1 MVHKKQ
7 VISIILLGVVVL
19 VFLSLVS
26 FSPADLSFLQTP
38 PARPAGNMIGIVGA
52 WLGFGLYSLFGVLAY
67 FVVFLG
73 LLLIYLHFFSRYEA
87 HIRSRVIGCIVLLVS
102 LAVFF
107 SLKGIGSNFSKGLFI
122 EGEIEF
128 AGGIIGYLL
137 SFSMLKFFG
146 HVGTYIITTVAFIAG
161 VILLSSYENFYFFLV
176 QRIKRLKSYRVVT
189 KSPIETEKKRG
200 TISRPSVPVK
210 QKEVARPVSVIEVKP
225 PAPADIPIRK
235 KEEGKKFVSDLFQ
248 TEKEQGMEDS
258 LFSLP
263 PLSLLND
270 SPGEKLTDDSYIQ
283 SNSRKLEQA
292 LSEFGI
298 EAKVTSVQKGPVIT
312 SYEVEPGVG
321 VKVQSIVSLADDI
334 ALALRAPSLRI
345 VAPIPG
351 KAVMGVEIPNPVA
364 KLVHLKEILQSK
376 EFKNLS
382 AKSKLAIAL
391 GKDIRGNPVVDDLK
405 GMPHLLIAGTTGS
418 GKTVC
423 LHSLISSILFN
434 AYPNEVKFLLVD
446 PKMVEL
452 APFSQLPHLF
462 APIVTMAK
470 EAPAALQWI
479 VEEMETRYG
488 KLAEMGVRH
497 IERFNE
503 KMEEEKNDSEKMP
516 YIVVII
522 DELADL
528 MAVASRKVEEM
539 IMRLAQLSRA
549 AGIHLVLATQRP
561 SVDVVTGV
569 IKANFPY
576 RISFQV
582 SSKVDSRTVLDSMGA
597 DKLLGKGDMLYLAAG
612 GKPIRLQGPFV
623 TEEEIERIVKYLG
636 KMGKPDFSEIDFKLD
651 KNKNEEPILP
661 AEKDPLFKEAIKVIL
676 QSGQASASHLQRRMS
691 IGYARAG
698 RIIDLMEK
706 QGIIGPPQGVKPRD
720 ILIDDSYLE
729 KLDENKNIT
738 DI

>member
-1 MVHKKQ
+1 MVHKREIAT
-7 VISIILLGVVVL
+7 VVWLGVVVL
-19 VFLSLVS
+19 MFLSLIS
-26 FSPADLSFLQTP
+26 FSPADLSILKSP
-38 PARPAGNMIGIVGA
+38 PNRPTQNMIGIVGA
-52 WLGFGLYSLFGVLAY
+52 WVAFGLYSLFGISSYLLVL
-67 FVVFLG
+67 FGLG
-73 LLLIYLHFFSRYEA
+73 LIYLQFFSRYET
-87 HIRSRVIGCIVLLVS
+87 HIRSRIIGCVVLL
-102 LAVFF
+102 F
-107 SLKGIGSNFSKGLFI
+107 SLTVFLSLTGKGSVFLKGLFV
-122 EGEIEF
+122 EDEIQF
-128 AGGIIGYLL
+128 AGGIIGHLL
-137 SFSMLKFFG
+137 SSTMLSFFG
-146 HVGTYIITTVAFIAG
+146 SIGTYTIMITAFIAG
-161 VILLSSYENFYFFLV
+161 VILISSYENFYFFLL
-176 QRIKRLKSYRVVT
+176 QRIKRLKSYRVTKSFQTQKKKEVYSPPRPSVLPKEENIKSDT
-189 KSPIETEKKRG
+189 EIKSPI
-200 TISRPSVPVK
+200 PVK
-210 QKEVARPVSVIEVKP
+210 THE
-225 PAPADIPIRK
+225 K
-235 KEEGKKFVSDLFQ
+235 KEEKKSVPDLFQ
-248 TEKEQGMEDS
+248 TEEKRGADSS
-258 LFSLP
+258 LFALP
-263 PLSLLND
+263 PISLLND
-270 SPGEKLTDDSYIQ
+270 PPVEKLADDSYIYN
-283 SNSRKLEQA
+283 NSKKLEQA

-321 VKVQSIVSLADDI
+321 VKVGRIVALADDI
-334 ALALRAPSLRI
+334 ALALRAPSIRI

-351 KAVMGVEIPNPVA
+351 KAVMGVEIPNPA
-364 KLVHLKEILQSK
+364 PRLVYLKEILQSK
-376 EFKNLS
+376 EFVSLG
-382 AKSKLAIAL
+382 AKSKLAVAL
-391 GKDIRGNPVVDDLK
+391 GKDIRGNPLVDDLK

-418 GKTVC
+418 GKTVY

-434 AYPNEVKFLLVD
+434 AYPHEVKFLLVD

-452 APFSQLPHLF
+452 APFSQIPHLF

-497 IERFNE
+497 IEKFNE
-503 KMEEEKNDSEKMP
+503 KMEQEKNDNEKMP

-582 SSKVDSRTVLDSMGA
+582 SARVDSRTVLDSMGA

-612 GKPIRLQGPFV
+612 GKPIRVQGPFIA
-623 TEEEIERIVKYLG
+623 EEEIERIVKYLE
-636 KMGKPDFSEIDFKLD
+636 KMGKPDFGGIDFQLD
-651 KNKNEEPILP
+651 KTKKEQDSTLP

-676 QSGQASASHLQRRMS
+676 SSGQASASHLQRRMS

-698 RIIDLMEK
+698 RLIDLMEE

-720 ILIDDSYLE
+720 ILVGESYLE
-729 KLDENKNIT
+729 KLENNNGKQKQET
-738 DI
+738 

>member
-1 MVHKKQ
+1 MAL
-7 VISIILLGVVVL
+7 IC
-19 VFLSLVS
+19 
-26 FSPADLSFLQTP
+26 
-38 PARPAGNMIGIVGA
+38 
-52 WLGFGLYSLFGVLAY
+52 LY
-67 FVVFLG
+67 
-73 LLLIYLHFFSRYEA
+73 FFSRYET
-87 HIRSRVIGCIVLLVS
+87 HIGSRITGYFILVLS
-102 LAVFF
+102 LTVFF
-107 SLKGIGSNFSKGLFI
+107 ALTGIGSIFLKGLFVG
-122 EGEIEF
+122 GETKF
-128 AGGIIGYLL
+128 TGGIIGYLL
-137 SFSMLKFFG
+137 SSAMLKFFG
-146 HVGTYIITTVAFIAG
+146 NIGAYIITTIAFIAG
-161 VILLSSYENFYFFLV
+161 IILISSYENFYFFLL
-176 QRIKRLKSYRVVT
+176 QRIKRLKSYRVTKPAIGVQKKKELIPIVVKSAVPVKEIKKEEITEPIPAPET
-189 KSPIETEKKRG
+189 KSPELE
-200 TISRPSVPVK
+200 PV
-210 QKEVARPVSVIEVKP
+210 E
-225 PAPADIPIRK
+225 IRK
-235 KEEGKKFVSDLFQ
+235 KREQKRFVYDLFQ
-248 TEKEQGMEDS
+248 TEEKRDADSS

-263 PLSLLND
+263 PISLLND
-270 SPGEKLTDDSYIQ
+270 PPAEKLTDDSYIQ
-283 SNSRKLEQA
+283 NNSQKLEQA
-292 LSEFGI
+292 LAEFGI

-334 ALALRAPSLRI
+334 ALALRAPSIRI

-351 KAVMGVEIPNPVA
+351 KAVMGVEIPNPSSR
-364 KLVHLKEILQSK
+364 LVYLKEILQSK
-376 EFKNLS
+376 EFVNLS

-391 GKDIRGNPVVDDLK
+391 GKDIRGNPLVDDLK

-423 LHSLISSILFN
+423 LHSLISSMLFN
-434 AYPNEVKFLLVD
+434 AYPHEVKFLLVD

-452 APFSQLPHLF
+452 APFSQIPHLY

-497 IERFNE
+497 IEKFNE
-503 KMEEEKNDSEKMP
+503 KMEEGKNYSEKMP
-516 YIVVII
+516 YIVVVI

-582 SSKVDSRTVLDSMGA
+582 SSRVDSRTVLDSMGA
-597 DKLLGKGDMLYLAAG
+597 DKLLGKGDMLYLPAG
-612 GKPIRLQGPFV
+612 GKPVRVQGPLV
-623 TEEEIERIVKYLG
+623 SEEEIERIVKYLE

-651 KNKNEEPILP
+651 KDVKEEDSSLP
-661 AEKDPLFKEAIKVIL
+661 AEKDPLFKEAVKVIL
-676 QSGQASASHLQRRMS
+676 SSGQASASHLQRRMS

-698 RIIDLMEK
+698 RLIDLMEK
-706 QGIIGPPQGVKPRD
+706 QGIIGPPQGVKPREVLVD
-720 ILIDDSYLE
+720 ESYLE
-729 KLDENKNIT
+729 KMNNNDNLKFP
-738 DI
+738 

>member
-1 MVHKKQ
+1 VPKQ
-7 VISIILLGVVVL
+7 VEMQKEEKNLPVI
-19 VFLSLVS
+19 
-26 FSPADLSFLQTP
+26 
-38 PARPAGNMIGIVGA
+38 RPA
-52 WLGFGLYSLFGVLAY
+52 VLPKEDEIKIIPETKP
-67 FVVFLG
+67 V
-73 LLLIYLHFFSRYEA
+73 
-87 HIRSRVIGCIVLLVS
+87 
-102 LAVFF
+102 AVR
-107 SLKGIGSNFSKGLFI
+107 
-122 EGEIEF
+122 EIH
-128 AGGIIGYLL
+128 
-137 SFSMLKFFG
+137 K
-146 HVGTYIITTVAFIAG
+146 
-161 VILLSSYENFYFFLV
+161 
-176 QRIKRLKSYRVVT
+176 
-189 KSPIETEKKRG
+189 
-200 TISRPSVPVK
+200 
-210 QKEVARPVSVIEVKP
+210 
-225 PAPADIPIRK
+225 K
-235 KEEGKKFVSDLFQ
+235 KEEREFTPDLFQ
-248 TEKEQGMEDS
+248 TEPTRSVDNS

-270 SPGEKLTDDSYIQ
+270 PPAEKLTDDSYIYN
-283 SNSRKLEQA
+283 NSKKLEQA

-298 EAKVTSVQKGPVIT
+298 EAKVINVQKGPVIT

-334 ALALRAPSLRI
+334 ALALRAPSIRI

-351 KAVMGVEIPNPVA
+351 KAVMGVEIPNPSSQ
-364 KLVHLKEILQSK
+364 LVYLKEILQSK
-376 EFKNLS
+376 EFVKLS

-391 GKDIRGNPVVDDLK
+391 GKDIRGNPLVDDLK
-405 GMPHLLIAGTTGS
+405 SMPHLLIAGTTGS

-434 AYPNEVKFLLVD
+434 AYPHEVKFLLVD

-452 APFSQLPHLF
+452 APFSQIPHLF

-497 IERFNE
+497 IEKFNE
-503 KMEEEKNDSEKMP
+503 KMEQGGDYNEKMP

-582 SSKVDSRTVLDSMGA
+582 SSRVDSRTVLDAMGA

-612 GKPIRLQGPFV
+612 GKPIRVQGPFV
-623 TEEEIERIVKYLG
+623 AEEEIERTVKYLER
-636 KMGKPDFSEIDFKLD
+636 MGKPDFSDISFKSD
-651 KNKNEEPILP
+651 KADKEEESALP
-661 AEKDPLFKEAIKVIL
+661 AEKDPLFKEAVKVIL
-676 QSGQASASHLQRRMS
+676 SSGQASASHLQRRMS

-698 RIIDLMEK
+698 RLIDLMEK
-706 QGIIGPPQGVKPRD
+706 QGIIGPPQGVKPREV
-720 ILIDDSYLE
+720 LINESYLE
-729 KLDENKNIT
+729 KMEENKNIT